1 MKSFT
6 SWLLIFIC
14 VAFTGCDRR
23 SRVRGGN
30 SRKFVTIERLENGGS
45 AYHEGT
51 NWWYYHTR
59 VDDSGNAA
67 YSADANTWVSSARSP
82 ADFGLRA
89 DSKNSTVEEVEVTES
104 GRPEGGILS
113 EEEVS
118 EMESQVNDMISEG
131 NPNDQDAAV
140 EGDAGN
146 SESDSGGGDSGGSDS
161 GGGDGGGGGGDGGGG
176 D

>member
-1 MKSFT
+1 M
-6 SWLLIFIC
+6 
-14 VAFTGCDRR
+14 
-23 SRVRGGN
+23 
-30 SRKFVTIERLENGGS
+30 
-45 AYHEGT
+45 
-51 NWWYYHTR
+51 
-59 VDDSGNAA
+59 
-67 YSADANTWVSSARSP
+67 
-82 ADFGLRA
+82 
-89 DSKNSTVEEVEVTES
+89 TES

-161 GGGDGGGGGGDGGGG
+161 GGGDGGGD
-176 D
+176 